1 MAMTVQEKGGIED
14 GSGIWGGAAA
24 ISQLPLQLFNGRRR
38 EGRPPRESSSELP
51 LREGAACG
59 LRLGGGG
66 LEGSLYD
73 VLCQNWFE
81 SILFEGGS
89 DMSCLE
95 NAEPKYTIFGS
106 NGHKNA
112 LFGGLAFLI

>member
-1 MAMTVQEKGGIED
+1 MVGVSKVVFMMYFARID
-14 GSGIWGGAAA
+14 
-24 ISQLPLQLFNGRRR
+24 
-38 EGRPPRESSSELP
+38 
-51 LREGAACG
+51 LRVFC
-59 LRLGGGG
+59 LK
-66 LEGSLYD
+66 
-73 VLCQNWFE
+73 
-81 SILFEGGS
+81 GGS

>member
-24 ISQLPLQLFNGRRR
+24 ISQLPLQLFNGRRG

-51 LREGAACG
+51 LREGA
-59 LRLGGGG
+59 GGGG

-106 NGHKNA
+106 HGHKNA
-112 LFGGLAFLI
+112 LFEGLAFLI